1 MKGNGLLPLLA
12 LVCSQFAD
20 PAAAQE
26 QERLTRGWTV
36 RMAVPTTGAGAAMPA
51 GTAVESA
58 VSMIKSGGPVHR
70 PGRAGLLL
78 ECRKGTLAMLAIDL
92 DWPPGS
98 SPVGAVDV
106 KVRIDSG
113 DPAAERWS
121 ILGNAY
127 EPPDA
132 KDMVE
137 RFVGARSFSLQVPSP
152 LGDRELSFDLDGFS
166 EAATDLRKNC
176 PF

>member
-1 MKGNGLLPLLA
+1 MTRHRLLPLVALA
-12 LVCSQFAD
+12 CLPLAGTVL
-20 PAAAQE
+20 AQE
-26 QERLTRGWTV
+26 RITRGWTV
-36 RMAVPTTGAGAAMPA
+36 RMASPETAGTGSDASAA
-51 GTAVESA
+51 TAVESGIS
-58 VSMIKSGGPVHR
+58 VIKGGGPVHR

-78 ECRKGTLAMLAIDL
+78 ECRKGTLAMLAVDL

-106 KVRIDSG
+106 KVRIDQG
-113 DPAAERWS
+113 DPAVERWS

-132 KDMVE
+132 KGMVE
-137 RFVGARSFSLQVPSP
+137 RFVAARSFSLQVPSP

-166 EAATDLRKNC
+166 EVAGELRKSC